1 MKSPFR
7 KKSKAI
13 DDPSTENS
21 KKDRLGKAADT
32 SNAVTTTT
40 ATAKHSTGDMQ
51 DNNSTDN
58 NNAQDTDSNT
68 NIKPVKK
75 DEAKRAS
82 SIPKERSL
90 VDADYNRK
98 KLYKKGI
105 NLMADQKLEDAVMTF
120 EQALRIDPDS
130 VETMLKLGYA
140 KFHLDDYSEAL
151 AVYDK
156 ILDIDVTNP
165 EAWNLKSL
173 VHYQQKNYAKALDS
187 VEKSIESD
195 PTYGMAWYNKGCY
208 LSLLNQVPES
218 LEALKRSIEIDV
230 KNARKSVR
238 DKDFVNVR
246 IEEGFK
252 RIQEVV
258 VLESIKQGYHTLG
271 AIVWTTFLD
280 RVDAETALRK
290 LLEKGLILQNE
301 KREGLSRI
309 PVYDLAPNVAA
320 KIGKEKRGLFGI
332 TRKTL
337 PQPIKNMKE
346 LIQAVRTAKN
356 TIEEGSAEKTIQVFD
371 KFTDTD
377 KFGVQMI
384 ESFFDEHREIRLWK
398 IRLKDRGD
406 EYISENKEKMITL
419 FENVEMSLTKKIRR
433 ELA

>member
-7 KKSKAI
+7 KGGKEKGSPQMHGPDKAPSSPESDNADEGLSSKA
-13 DDPSTENS
+13 EN
-21 KKDRLGKAADT
+21 
-32 SNAVTTTT
+32 
-40 ATAKHSTGDMQ
+40 TGIRPVPQ
-51 DNNSTDN
+51 DG
-58 NNAQDTDSNT
+58 
-68 NIKPVKK
+68 PGG
-75 DEAKRAS
+75 
-82 SIPKERSL
+82 IPRERSL

-98 KLYKKGI
+98 KMYKKGV
-105 NLMADQKLEDAVMTF
+105 NLMADQKLEEAVMAF
-120 EQALRIDPDS
+120 EQALRIDHGS
-130 VETMLKLGYA
+130 IETMLKLGYA

-165 EAWNLKSL
+165 EAWNLKGL

-187 VEKSIESD
+187 VEKAIESD

-208 LSLLNQVPES
+208 LSLLNQVPEA

-258 VLESIKQGYHTLG
+258 VLESIKQGYHTIG

-280 RVDAETALRK
+280 KSDAEDALRK

-309 PVYDLAPNVAA
+309 PIYDLAPNVAE

-346 LIQAVRTAKN
+346 LIQAIRTAKES
-356 TIEEGSAEKTIQVFD
+356 IEDGNAEKTIGVFD
-371 KFTDTD
+371 RFTNPD
-377 KFGVQMI
+377 KLGVQMI

-406 EYISENKEKMITL
+406 DYISENKDKMLTL
-419 FENVEMSLTKKIRR
+419 FENVEAALTKKIRR
-433 ELA
+433 ELS

>member
-1 MKSPFR
+1 MKSQFR
-7 KKSKAI
+7 RGGGQKKSS
-13 DDPSTENS
+13 DPDESVTKGDKQSAHDRDTGPRRGGSDAKNDGS
-21 KKDRLGKAADT
+21 KRGGADIELAEEQ
-32 SNAVTTTT
+32 S
-40 ATAKHSTGDMQ
+40 G
-51 DNNSTDN
+51 
-58 NNAQDTDSNT
+58 
-68 NIKPVKK
+68 
-75 DEAKRAS
+75 
-82 SIPKERSL
+82 IPKERSL
-90 VDADYNRK
+90 VDVDYNRK

-105 NLMADQKLEDAVMTF
+105 NLMADQKLEDAVMAF
-120 EQALRIDPDS
+120 DQALRIDPGS

-140 KFHLDDYSEAL
+140 KFHLDEHSEAL
-151 AVYDK
+151 AVYDR

-165 EAWNLKSL
+165 EAWNLKGL
-173 VHYQQKNYAKALDS
+173 VHYEQKNYAKALDS
-187 VEKSIESD
+187 VEKAIESD

-258 VLESIKQGYHTLG
+258 VLESIKQGYHTIG

-280 RVDAETALRK
+280 KADAETALRK

-309 PVYDLAPNVAA
+309 PIYDLAPSVAE

-332 TRKTL
+332 TRRTL

-346 LIQAVRTAKN
+346 LIQAIRSAKDA
-356 TIEEGSAEKTIQVFD
+356 ISEGDAEKSIAVFD
-371 KFTDTD
+371 KFTDSD

-406 EYISENKEKMITL
+406 DYISENRQKMLDL
-419 FENVEMSLTKKIRR
+419 FDNVEAALTKRIRR